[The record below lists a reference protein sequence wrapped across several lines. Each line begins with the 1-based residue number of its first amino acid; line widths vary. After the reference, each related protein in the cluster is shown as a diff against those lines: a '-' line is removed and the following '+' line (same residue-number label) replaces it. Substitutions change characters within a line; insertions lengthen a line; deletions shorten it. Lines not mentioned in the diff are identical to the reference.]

1 MVWQVALAVQVAS
14 GLGSA
19 SASRKA
25 GKAALREARAQA
37 GEVRL
42 QKQDIAL
49 LATQQHEQASEA
61 FAEQVAYNTA
71 AMAAGGRT
79 GRSAA
84 ALRKREERLY
94 GRDVDRIRLQEARE
108 KAAAEKE
115 AQAIESRGVQARKAY
130 RAKARGTLLDTA
142 IKSFDLVDT
151 SGFGKTKAKTTK
163 GNTTKLTTNR
173 TGKNTSGNNIVYQD
187 KAWLRLNAHEQDKV

>member
-1 MVWQVALAVQVAS
+1 MVWQVALAMQVAS

-25 GKAALREARAQA
+25 GKAAQREARAQA

-108 KAAAEKE
+108 KAATEKE
-115 AQAIESRGVQARKAY
+115 AQAIESRGVQARKTY
-130 RAKARGTLLDTA
+130 RAQARSTLFDTA
-142 IKSFDLVDT
+142 YKTADLIDY
-151 SGFGKTKAKTTK
+151 
-163 GNTTKLTTNR
+163 NT
-173 TGKNTSGNNIVYQD
+173 
-187 KAWLRLNAHEQDKV
+187 